1 MWLQLE
7 RKRVPDGSAIA
18 KAIDYSL
25 NHWEALSRFLLDGEV
40 PIETITYKVDMPSC
54 LLDTTP

>member
-18 KAIDYSL
+18 KAIDYCL

-40 PIETITYKVDMPSC
+40 PIDNNHLER
-54 LLDTTP
+54 

>member
-40 PIETITYKVDMPSC
+40 PIDTSKVDMPSC